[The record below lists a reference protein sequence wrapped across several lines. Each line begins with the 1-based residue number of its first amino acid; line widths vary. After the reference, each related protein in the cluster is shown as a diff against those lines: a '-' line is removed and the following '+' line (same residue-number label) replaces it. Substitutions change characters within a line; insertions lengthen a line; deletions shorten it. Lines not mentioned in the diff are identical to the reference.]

1 MYIYIVFNILYIY
14 IYICMYIYIYIFMK
28 PLHVVYI
35 GSKTYKSK
43 FQIRTN

>member
-14 IYICMYIYIYIFMK
+14 IYVCIYIYIFMK

>member
-14 IYICMYIYIYIFMK
+14 IYMYVYIYIFMK